1 MHLSQAAF
9 ISAPPVDL
17 RTTRASL
24 VQRSEAHSPDGNQAT
39 NHGAVSATST
49 TTTGATT
56 SGVVPTPTEAEL
68 ERISHL
74 LELAK
79 AGKYPGTDH
88 VRPGRR
94 GAIPVWSQRTAM
106 LYYNRNQAGEPL
118 MWLTL
123 AMGEFKNSK
132 TVISDKKLW
141 MKVWE
146 EANPQQFARIKKVSG
161 FRSEEV
167 TVDIL
172 YGEGVAVEQ
181 TSGSSCGS

>member
-1 MHLSQAAF
+1 MVRCLKIAAF
-9 ISAPPVDL
+9 LALTVFG
-17 RTTRASL
+17 T
-24 VQRSEAHSPDGNQAT
+24 
-39 NHGAVSATST
+39 TST

-79 AGKYPGTDH
+79 AGKYPGTDR

-146 EANPQQFARIKKVSG
+146 EANPEQFARMKKVSG
-161 FRSEEV
+161 FISEEV
-167 TVDIL
+167 TVDMGRVWQL
-172 YGEGVAVEQ
+172 NRQAAHHAGVSTRRKVGRERETAQAGERGLGQ
-181 TSGSSCGS
+181 T